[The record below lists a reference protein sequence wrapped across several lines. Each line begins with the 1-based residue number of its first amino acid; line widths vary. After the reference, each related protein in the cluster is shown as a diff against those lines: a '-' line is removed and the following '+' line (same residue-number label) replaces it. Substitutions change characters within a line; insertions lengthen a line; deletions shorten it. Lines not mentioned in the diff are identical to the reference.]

1 MSKKSFI
8 DSVEVKS
15 PCSED
20 WNKMRGTDKIRF
32 CSHCSTSVNNLSE
45 MTRKQATRLVRASGG
60 KLCIRYI
67 ADPKTKRPLF
77 AEQLLQITRRAPSVA
92 AGVMGASI
100 ALSSHAYA
108 QESSPVPSP
117 VPAIERLENEKG
129 LKADKPESSNAG
141 RISGTVVDPAGAVVA
156 GASVSIFSVDT
167 AKVAATTSNENG
179 EYTFTNLRAGNYRI
193 ETTSPGFRMNVR
205 TVILGESREAVED
218 TTLDVGGFE
227 LVVEVK
233 ADLQLD
239 IAQVTMGIVAVVE
252 YSSDLSRAV
261 ADEEVDAVRELLI
274 KGAKVN
280 DKEDS
285 YRKITPL
292 FVAVETGNIEI
303 IQLLLDHGAKVNARD
318 AEKQTPIMR
327 LEEDATPELVELLV
341 RYGAKID
348 VADKSGNTPLILAA
362 ASAKVEVV
370 KALIDSGADVRAKNK
385 AGRTAL
391 MNAAENDD
399 LEAVRLLLESGSE
412 VNARDD
418 EGESAWDL
426 TSNDEIEELLE
437 SYGAETKDDDEA
449 ETAEPSAAPSR

>member
-15 PCSED
+15 PCSEE
-20 WNKMRGTDKIRF
+20 WNKMQGTDKVRF

-156 GASVSIFSVDT
+156 GASVGIFSVDA
-167 AKVAATTSNENG
+167 AKVAATTTNDCG
-179 EYTFTNLRAGNYRI
+179 EYAFTNLRPGTYRI
-193 ETTSPGFRMNVR
+193 ETTAAGFVASAG
-205 TVILGESREAVED
+205 TVTIAERDNTVAD
-218 TTLDVGGFE
+218 TALEVGGFE

-233 ADLQLD
+233 AENMVMGGMM
-239 IAQVTMGIVAVVE
+239 IAVE
-252 YSSDLSRAV
+252 YSSALSRSV
-261 ADEEVDAVRELLI
+261 ADEDVEAVRDLLI
-274 KGAKVN
+274 RGAKVN

-285 YRKITPL
+285 YSKITPL

-362 ASAKVEVV
+362 AQAKVEVV

-391 MNAAENDD
+391 MNAAEKDD

-437 SYGAETKDDDEA
+437 SYGAETKDDDEV
-449 ETAEPSAAPSR
+449 ETAEPSATPSR

>member
-15 PCSED
+15 PCSEE
-20 WNKMRGTDKIRF
+20 WNKMHGTDKVRF

-156 GASVSIFSVDT
+156 GASVSIFSVDA
-167 AKVAATTSNENG
+167 AKVAATTTNDRG
-179 EYTFTNLRAGNYRI
+179 EYAFTNLRPGTYRI
-193 ETTSPGFRMNVR
+193 ETTAAGFVASAG
-205 TVILGESREAVED
+205 TVTIAERDNTVAD
-218 TTLDVGGFE
+218 TALEVGGFE

-233 ADLQLD
+233 AENMVMGGMM
-239 IAQVTMGIVAVVE
+239 IAVE
-252 YSSDLSRAV
+252 YSSALSRSV
-261 ADEEVDAVRELLI
+261 ADEDVEAVRDLLI
-274 KGAKVN
+274 RGAKVN

-285 YRKITPL
+285 YSKITPL

-362 ASAKVEVV
+362 AQAKVEVV
-370 KALIDSGADVRAKNK
+370 KALIDSGAAVRAKNK

-437 SYGAETKDDDEA
+437 SYGAETKDDDEV
-449 ETAEPSAAPSR
+449 ETAEPSATPSR